1 MEVEK
6 ADIQRLHDKLD
17 QLNEKV
23 GDRLNDN
30 EKQIERINGVLN
42 QHVPLL
48 ASTSE
53 DVRLLNEFRDKL
65 AGVLIGISM
74 CVGVISSGLTILA
87 QWIIQRVL

>member
-17 QLNEKV
+17 QLNDKV
-23 GDRLNDN
+23 GDRLNEN

-53 DVRLLNEFRDKL
+53 DVRILNVFRNRL
-65 AGVLIGISM
+65 SGIFIGISM
-74 CVGVISSGLTILA
+74 CVGVVSSAMTIFV
-87 QWIIQRVL
+87 QWLFSRVL